1 MDGFA
6 ALGRSSDRPPHYLDY
21 RLVSPTSFF
30 TAGTPFLRLWLTN
43 GEWPDRRF
51 HMAFVDEQFTYI
63 ADTSAAGFEV
73 HDNLA
78 VFLMITTLLLLP

>member
-1 MDGFA
+1 
-6 ALGRSSDRPPHYLDY
+6 
-21 RLVSPTSFF
+21 
-30 TAGTPFLRLWLTN
+30 
-43 GEWPDRRF
+43 